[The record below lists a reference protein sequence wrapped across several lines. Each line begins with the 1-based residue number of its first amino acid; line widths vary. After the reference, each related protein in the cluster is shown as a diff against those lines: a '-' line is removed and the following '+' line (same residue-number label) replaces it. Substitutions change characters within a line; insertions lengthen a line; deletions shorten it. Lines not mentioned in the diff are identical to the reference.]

1 MRKVMVIEDDK
12 DIVHLVRV
20 ILEKRGF
27 KVTEAFDGK
36 EAYDKLS
43 NISNEK
49 EFPNL
54 LLVDIMMPEMDGYT
68 LYSKLQEHDR
78 LKRIP
83 AIILTA
89 KVRMRGLFELS
100 TNVLDFIDK
109 PFEPDDLVQRIND
122 AIDSQKQP
130 VIC

>member
-1 MRKVMVIEDDK
+1 M
-12 DIVHLVRV
+12 
-20 ILEKRGF
+20 
-27 KVTEAFDGK
+27 TEAFDGK